1 MMLGT
6 RMAATDLSLVSNHSR
21 DVERIINIVCAR
33 MITTQELRAGVAFAC
48 AAQNAALRSA
58 MQFSADEDFAKELDV
73 QDPLRSFR
81 ERFHLPSG
89 KNGKPLIYFAG
100 NSLGLMPKS
109 AKEIV
114 EQELH
119 DWATLGVAAHLEG
132 KTPWYSY
139 HETLRDPAARLVGAK
154 TNEVICMN
162 SLTVNLH
169 LMMATFYRPTKSRFK
184 ILMEDP
190 AFPSDTYAIKTQIVH
205 HGLNPKDALML
216 ASPRKGELTAQT
228 EDVLDLINK
237 HAKELAVVL
246 IGGVNFFTGQLFDI
260 PTITAAAQKH
270 GITVGVDLAHAIGNV
285 PLSLHD
291 WNVDFAVWCS
301 YKYLNA
307 GPGAVAGAF
316 VHERH
321 ATNTDLP
328 RLAGWFGNDPNTR
341 FRMQLEPE
349 FIPVP
354 SADGWQVSNPPILA
368 MAPLRAS
375 LAIFDEAGGM
385 KSLREKSI
393 RLTNYLQFLLE
404 SGLDGQVKKALT
416 IITPRKENERGCQL
430 SILVHEHGKEV
441 FGKLEAAGVTCDFRE
456 PNVIRVAP
464 TPLYNTFHEVW
475 RFTHILADRQ

>member
-1 MMLGT
+1 
-6 RMAATDLSLVSNHSR
+6 
-21 DVERIINIVCAR
+21 
-33 MITTQELRAGVAFAC
+33 
-48 AAQNAALRSA
+48 
-58 MQFSADEDFAKELDV
+58 MQFSNNEDLAKQLDAEDSLHV
-73 QDPLRSFR
+73 FR
-81 ERFHLPSG
+81 KKFHLPANRG
-89 KNGKPLIYFAG
+89 GAPLIYFAG

-109 AKEIV
+109 ARKIV
-114 EQELH
+114 EQELD
-119 DWATLGVAAHLEG
+119 DWAHLGVDAHLKG
-132 KTPWYSY
+132 KTPWYWY
-139 HETLRDPAARLVGAK
+139 HESLGQPAGRLVGAQPI
-154 TNEVICMN
+154 EVICMN

-205 HGLNPKDALML
+205 HGLSAKEALIL
-216 ASPRKGELTAQT
+216 ARPRSGEFTVRT
-228 EDVLDLINK
+228 EEILDLIEK
-237 HAKELAVVL
+237 HAAELAVIL

-316 VHERH
+316 VHQRH
-321 ATNTDLP
+321 ATNTNLP
-328 RLAGWFGNDPNTR
+328 RLAGWFGNDPDTR
-341 FRMQLEPE
+341 FRMHLEPE

-354 SADGWQVSNPPILA
+354 SADGWQISNPPILS

-375 LAIFDEAGGM
+375 LAIFEEAGM
-385 KSLREKSI
+385 DALRQKSI
-393 RLTNYLQFLLE
+393 KLTNYLQFLLE
-404 SGLDGQVKKALT
+404 DEGSSKLFNV
-416 IITPRKENERGCQL
+416 ITPREADERGCQL
-430 SILVHEHGKEV
+430 SIQAQEHPKEL
-441 FGKLEAAGVTCDFRE
+441 FAKLEAAGVKCDFRE
-456 PNVIRVAP
+456 PNVIRAAP

-475 RFTHILADRQ
+475 RFANILRRSD